1 MSSTL
6 IDKKI
11 KTYSGKKLTRYLNE
25 ERGSSFDDLPEALA
39 SIGITV
45 AGATLIPPLAVSIA
59 TYLGIA
65 LGIDTVASIIEED
78 MDKRKLGRVLEE
90 IGTTGTLEVTTKFY
104 EWLSGSGNHTGYY
117 AEVTYRAI

>member
-1 MSSTL
+1 MQLIKTIEGMHMSSTL

-65 LGIDTVASIIEED
+65 LGIDTVVASIIEED
-78 MDKRKLGRVLEE
+78 MDKTKLGCVLE
-90 IGTTGTLEVTTKFY
+90 
-104 EWLSGSGNHTGYY
+104 GSWYHWNT
-117 AEVTYRAI
+117 